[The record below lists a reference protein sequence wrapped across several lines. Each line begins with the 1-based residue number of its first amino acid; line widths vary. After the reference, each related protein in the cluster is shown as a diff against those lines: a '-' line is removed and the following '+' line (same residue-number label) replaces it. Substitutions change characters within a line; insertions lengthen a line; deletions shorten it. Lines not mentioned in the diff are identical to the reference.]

1 MIAWGFRTFAG
12 SSPASTLSTP
22 RASEPN
28 TSSFQRRV
36 RPTECGV
43 QITRGSAFPRYLE
56 RPEYDRREYAAS
68 IPAGRV
74 GLPED
79 IGPVAAFLLSDAAEF
94 VTGQTIY
101 ADGGTTARLSF
112 YRRACKEGSPQC
124 IPSCGKPPKEP
135 C

>member
-1 MIAWGFRTFAG
+1 MIAWGLRTFAG
-12 SSPASTLSTP
+12 SSPASTLCTP

-36 RPTECGV
+36 RPTEWGV
-43 QITRGSAFPRYLE
+43 QVTRGSAFPRYFD
-56 RPEYDRREYAAS
+56 RPEYDPREYAAS

-79 IGPVAAFLLSDAAEF
+79 IGPVATFLLSDAAEF

-112 YRRACKEGSPQC
+112 YRPCKEGSR
-124 IPSCGKPPKEP
+124 
-135 C
+135 